1 MTKLRLYILAL
12 GLIFSS
18 SLLGSAQSVPSKSI
32 ETDTLITVREDEL
45 LAILD
50 SLASERIVQDKHNMD
65 LLRYQLL
72 LNLFAQSGQTQQAVV
87 AQSSKVQSESRTNKD
102 PSNVAYEARLNRLER
117 LVQSSLQRYDV
128 APSTMALVPLQEAK
142 KREQTDTVT
151 LKPNSAEV
159 SEIAQSLVGTA
170 ASITTPD
177 TAAVASTIQPIHSV
191 DTIYIEKSQEEVQ
204 LGTIY
209 SGSVYFPLGS
219 ASLSTYAKATIQEA
233 IATLKQYPNSRLVL
247 RAYASPEGAR
257 SKNERLAK
265 QRYTSVLSALMQSGI
280 HASRLNV
287 APELSIDNS
296 MHLAS
301 LARRVD
307 IIIAEY

>member
-18 SLLGSAQSVPSKSI
+18 SLLGSAQSVPSKPI

-87 AQSSKVQSESRTNKD
+87 AQPSKVQSESRTNKN

-128 APSTMALVPLQEAK
+128 APSTMALVPLQEAR
-142 KREQTDTVT
+142 KREQTDTIT

-159 SEIAQSLVGTA
+159 PETAQSLVGTT

-233 IATLKQYPNSRLVL
+233 ISTLKQYPNSRLVL